1 MTYEH
6 SAGAVVFTVA
16 DDNIKYVIIK
26 SRQGYFGFPKGHIE
40 RGEDEKT
47 AALREVYE
55 EVGLCVELLDGFR
68 IEDEHPIPSKR
79 NVMKNIV
86 YFAAEYS
93 GQDIKYQRKE
103 LSGAQLM
110 TFDEAM
116 SSFQFEGSKR
126 ILTRANEF
134 IINYVSKGSK
144 I

>member
-1 MTYEH
+1 MTYEY
-6 SAGAVVFTVA
+6 SAGAVVFTIA

-26 SRQGYFGFPKGHIE
+26 SRQGYYGFPKGHIE
-40 RGEDEKT
+40 RGEDERT
-47 AALREVYE
+47 AALREVLE
-55 EVGLCVELLDGFR
+55 EVGLRVTLLDGFR

-93 GQDIKYQRKE
+93 DQDIRYQRKE

-116 SSFQFEGSKR
+116 RSFQFEGSKR
-126 ILTRANEF
+126 ILTQANEF
-134 IINYVSKGSK
+134 IVNYVSRGSK
-144 I
+144 K

>member
-1 MTYEH
+1 MTYEY
-6 SAGAVVFTVA
+6 SAGAVVFTIA

-26 SRQGYFGFPKGHIE
+26 SRQGYYGFPKGHIE

-47 AALREVYE
+47 AALREVLE
-55 EVGLCVELLDGFR
+55 EVGLRVTLLDGFR

-93 GQDIKYQRKE
+93 DQDIRYQRKE

-116 SSFQFEGSKR
+116 RSFQFEGSKR

-134 IINYVSKGSK
+134 IVNYVSRGSK
-144 I
+144 K

>member
-6 SAGAVVFTVA
+6 SAGAVVFTIV
-16 DDNIKYVIIK
+16 DDNIKYVIIR

-47 AALREVYE
+47 AALREVFE
-55 EVGLCVELLDGFR
+55 EVGLRVELLDGFR

-86 YFAAEYS
+86 YFAAQYS
-93 GQDIKYQRKE
+93 EQDIKYQRKE
-103 LSGAQLM
+103 LSGARLM

-126 ILTRANEF
+126 ILTKANEF

>member
-1 MTYEH
+1 MTYEY
-6 SAGAVVFTVA
+6 SAGAVVFTIA

-26 SRQGYFGFPKGHIE
+26 SRQGYYGFPKGHIE
-40 RGEDEKT
+40 RDEDERT
-47 AALREVYE
+47 AALREVLE
-55 EVGLCVELLDGFR
+55 EVGLRVTLLDGFR

-93 GQDIKYQRKE
+93 DQDIRYQRKE

-116 SSFQFEGSKR
+116 RSFQFEGSKR

-134 IINYVSKGSK
+134 IVNYVSRGSK
-144 I
+144 K

>member
-1 MTYEH
+1 MTYEY
-6 SAGAVVFTVA
+6 SAGAVVFTIA

-26 SRQGYFGFPKGHIE
+26 SRQGYYGFPKGHIE
-40 RGEDEKT
+40 RGEDERT
-47 AALREVYE
+47 AALREVLE
-55 EVGLCVELLDGFR
+55 EVGLRVTLLDGFR

-93 GQDIKYQRKE
+93 DQDIRYQRKE

-116 SSFQFEGSKR
+116 RSFQFEGSKR

-134 IINYVSKGSK
+134 IVNYVSRGSK
-144 I
+144 K

>member
-6 SAGAVVFTVA
+6 SAGAVVFTIV
-16 DDNIKYVIIK
+16 DDNIKYVIIR

-40 RGEDEKT
+40 RGEDERE
-47 AALREVYE
+47 AALREVFE
-55 EVGLCVELLDGFR
+55 EVGLRVELLDGFR
-68 IEDEHPIPSKR
+68 VEDEHPIPSKR

-86 YFAAEYS
+86 YFAAQYS
-93 GQDIKYQRKE
+93 DQDIRYQRKE
-103 LSGAQLM
+103 LLGARLM

-126 ILTRANEF
+126 ILTQANEF

>member
-1 MTYEH
+1 MTYEY
-6 SAGAVVFTVA
+6 SAGAVVFTIT

-26 SRQGYFGFPKGHIE
+26 SRQGYYGFPKGHIE
-40 RGEDEKT
+40 RGEDERT
-47 AALREVYE
+47 AALREVLE
-55 EVGLCVELLDGFR
+55 EVGLRVTLLDGFR

-93 GQDIKYQRKE
+93 DQDIRYQRKE

-116 SSFQFEGSKR
+116 RSFQFEGSKR

-134 IINYVSKGSK
+134 IVNYVSRGSK
-144 I
+144 K

>member
-1 MTYEH
+1 MTYEY
-6 SAGAVVFTVA
+6 SAGAVVFTIV
-16 DDNIKYVIIK
+16 DDSIKYVIIK

-47 AALREVYE
+47 AALREVLE
-55 EVGLCVELLDGFR
+55 EVGLKVTLLDGFR
-68 IEDEHPIPSKR
+68 ADDEHPIPSKR
-79 NVMKNIV
+79 NVMKHIV

-93 GQDIKYQRKE
+93 DQDIRYQRKE

>member
-1 MTYEH
+1 MTYEY
-6 SAGAVVFTVA
+6 SAGAVVFTIV

-47 AALREVYE
+47 AALREVLE
-55 EVGLCVELLDGFR
+55 EVGLRVTLLDGFR

-93 GQDIKYQRKE
+93 DQDIRYQRKE

-116 SSFQFEGSKR
+116 RSFQFEGSKR
-126 ILTRANEF
+126 ILTQANEF
-134 IINYVSKGSK
+134 IVNYVSRGSK
-144 I
+144 K